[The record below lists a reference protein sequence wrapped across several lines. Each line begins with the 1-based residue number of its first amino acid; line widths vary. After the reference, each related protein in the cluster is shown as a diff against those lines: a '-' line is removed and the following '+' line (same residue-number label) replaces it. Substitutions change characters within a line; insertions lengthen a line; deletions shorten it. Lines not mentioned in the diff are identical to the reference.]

1 MEITVVSEEENPM
14 LHRTD
19 VTFRV
24 SHVEATPDRLAVRDS
39 LAARLNKDADEVVI
53 RKLDTKFGMRTTY
66 GEAKVYESP
75 AEAKEVEQGYML
87 ARNKIAVGEDGE
99 VEADAAEEAGEPAVE
114 EEAEEPEPEE
124 AEEEAEPEDAEE
136 DVEEAEDESGTDESE
151 DDATAEEDVDEAEE
165 ESEPEGDGSDADER
179 EDDATADAAD
189 EEETEE

>member
-1 MEITVVSEEENPM
+1 M

-75 AEAKEVEQGYML
+75 VQAKEVEQAHML
-87 ARNKIAVGEDGE
+87 ARNKIAVGEGGE
-99 VEADAAEEAGEPAVE
+99 TITESAEEPAPAADEPEAEPETEPEAEAEPADEPEADAEPEEDEPEAGDASDDEEADTDDEAEAADVDDEDTDADAAEDEA
-114 EEAEEPEPEE
+114 
-124 AEEEAEPEDAEE
+124 AEE
-136 DVEEAEDESGTDESE
+136 D
-151 DDATAEEDVDEAEE
+151 
-165 ESEPEGDGSDADER
+165 ADE
-179 EDDATADAAD
+179 AAD
-189 EEETEE
+189 EDEDEE

>member
-1 MEITVVSEEENPM
+1 MEITVVDEEENPM

-75 AEAKEVEQGYML
+75 AFAQDVEQDYVL
-87 ARNKIAVGEDGE
+87 ERNKVAAGAAGEAA
-99 VEADAAEEAGEPAVE
+99 VEAESADEPPAEPAE
-114 EEAEEPEPEE
+114 DEAPADEPEEPEAPDEESEEAETSDEEPEE
-124 AEEEAEPEDAEE
+124 AEPSA
-136 DVEEAEDESGTDESE
+136 DES
-151 DDATAEEDVDEAEE
+151 ADVDA
-165 ESEPEGDGSDADER
+165 SADEPTSD
-179 EDDATADAAD
+179 EAAD
-189 EEETEE
+189 EETEE